1 MRALIADDDRT
12 STTILT
18 RSLSRLGLDVMVA
31 HDGDEAWARLAHD
44 RGFGLVIL
52 DWEMPGLDG
61 LELCRRIRMNDPIA
75 HMHIILATARD
86 SRDDVIA
93 GLDAGADDY
102 LIKPFDAEELRA
114 RVEVGIRIVSLQER
128 LTDRVAALE
137 EALSKV
143 KQLSGMLPICSYC
156 NRIRSDNDYWE
167 EVDRY
172 VAEHSEVTFSHGV
185 CPACF
190 DTVQSQF

>member
-12 STTILT
+12 STTILA
-18 RSLSRLGLDVMVA
+18 RSITRLGLEVVVT
-31 HDGDEAWARLAHD
+31 HDGEEAWQRLDED
-44 RGFGLVIL
+44 RSFGLAIL
-52 DWEMPGLDG
+52 DWMMPGLHG
-61 LELCRRIRMNDPIA
+61 PELCRRIRQSESLA
-75 HMHIILATARD
+75 HMHVILATARD
-86 SRDDVIA
+86 TRADVIA

-102 LIKPFDAEELRA
+102 LIKPFDTEELRA
-114 RVEVGIRIVSLQER
+114 RVQVGIRIVTLQER
-128 LTDRVAALE
+128 LGDRVAALE
-137 EALSKV
+137 DALSKV

-190 DTVQSQF
+190 EAVQSQF